1 MLNWLTARRSPVED
15 REQLW
20 VDERF
25 DVLVEWL
32 TPTRIQQASVIEPN
46 DRFFPDEY
54 ENSIESVQKHV
65 ERFIGHIGKNL
76 EPFDE
81 TGIEFQFES
90 LRIDPSLAQQPM
102 VLTASIGIQLAA
114 QALQTGFLKS
124 EACRK
129 WMCPPLHRP
138 TRDIEE
144 TLTAASWASHSL
156 DLSDLNTPAD
166 HARKLQEQMAPLA
179 SILTVLLGAG
189 LFSSNTAVL
198 DSGCGCSGGSCGSGG
213 GKSGAGLSFPQ
224 FAWALARFAAVRG
237 EASPAWAS
245 HLRLDVKSPFRQAQ
259 RYLQRR
265 VA

>member
-1 MLNWLTARRSPVED
+1 MPNWLTARRSPIED

-32 TPTRIQQASVIEPN
+32 TPTRIQQAAVIEPS
-46 DRFFPDEY
+46 DRFFPDEDD
-54 ENSIESVQKHV
+54 NSIESIQKHV
-65 ERFIGHIGKNL
+65 EQLIGHIGRNL

-90 LRIDPSLAQQPM
+90 LRIDPSLVQQPM

-114 QALQTGFLKS
+114 QALQTGFLNS
-124 EACRK
+124 DACRR
-129 WMCPPLHRP
+129 WMSPQSI
-138 TRDIEE
+138 TTEIDVEE
-144 TLTAASWASHSL
+144 TLTTVSWSSNSVDPSEQTTRASPSRNLNDQLAPMASV
-156 DLSDLNTPAD
+156 
-166 HARKLQEQMAPLA
+166 
-179 SILTVLLGAG
+179 LTVLLGAG

-198 DSGCGCSGGSCGSGG
+198 DSGCGCSGGGCETGG

-224 FAWALARFAAVRG
+224 FAWTLARFAAMRG
-237 EASPAWAS
+237 ETSPAWAG
-245 HLRLDVKSPFRQAQ
+245 HLRLDVRSPFRQAQ
-259 RYLQRR
+259 RFLQRR

>member
-32 TPTRIQQASVIEPN
+32 TPARIQQASVIEPS
-46 DRFFPDEY
+46 DRYFPDEY
-54 ENSIESVQKHV
+54 DNSIESVQKHV
-65 ERFIGHIGKNL
+65 ERLIGHIGKNL

-90 LRIDPSLAQQPM
+90 LRIDPSLVQQPI

-124 EACRK
+124 EACQN
-129 WMCPPLHRP
+129 WMRPPLHKP
-138 TRDIEE
+138 STDIEE
-144 TLTAASWASHSL
+144 TLTTTSWSS
-156 DLSDLNTPAD
+156 DSMSLSDQNTPAD
-166 HARKLQEQMAPLA
+166 DARKLQEQLAPMA
-179 SILTVLLGAG
+179 SVLTVLLGLG
-189 LFSSNTAVL
+189 LFSANTAVL
-198 DSGCGCSGGSCGSGG
+198 DSGCGCSGGGCGTGG

-224 FAWALARFAAVRG
+224 FAWALSRFAVLRG
-237 EASPAWAS
+237 ETSPDWAS

-259 RYLQRR
+259 RFLQRR
-265 VA
+265 SA